1 MAKSLPPN
9 KLAAFGD
16 SSMSGITA
24 IQNNR
29 AEPYLR
35 RAMEGSEHTLGADHQ
50 HTLQAVN
57 NLASLL
63 HDNGRLEEA
72 EPLLRQALD
81 SHNKLLG
88 VVISLVGVGILL
100 LAMALAAG
108 DSEGQ
113 AWGSPLALA
122 SEPRFAVG
130 FAFCFGWWWVLLGR
144 PGLRTKA
151 D

>member
-1 MAKSLPPN
+1 M
-9 KLAAFGD
+9 G
-16 SSMSGITA
+16 G
-24 IQNNR
+24 
-29 AEPYLR
+29 
-35 RAMEGSEHTLGADHQ
+35 
-50 HTLQAVN
+50 TLQAR
-57 NLASLL
+57 
-63 HDNGRLEEA
+63 GREWGVTRCCCAVVGRVGWWDAGARDAGPGRA
-72 EPLLRQALD
+72 EMAAARRHNQPADRD
-81 SHNKLLG
+81 PHNKLLG

-113 AWGSPLALA
+113 GSAWGSPLALA
-122 SEPRFAVG
+122 SEPKFAVG

>member
-1 MAKSLPPN
+1 MPGGWVGWGAGAGSPPGRKAGAGVMA
-9 KLAAFGD
+9 
-16 SSMSGITA
+16 TA
-24 IQNNR
+24 
-29 AEPYLR
+29 R
-35 RAMEGSEHTLGADHQ
+35 RHNQPADR
-50 HTLQAVN
+50 
-57 NLASLL
+57 
-63 HDNGRLEEA
+63 D
-72 EPLLRQALD
+72 P
-81 SHNKLLG
+81 HNKLLG

-113 AWGSPLALA
+113 GSAWGSPLALA
-122 SEPRFAVG
+122 SEPKFAVG

>member
-1 MAKSLPPN
+1 MGWR
-9 KLAAFGD
+9 GD
-16 SSMSGITA
+16 WAGARGARRGRAPLRTA
-24 IQNNR
+24 NMTT
-29 AEPYLR
+29 AR
-35 RAMEGSEHTLGADHQ
+35 RHNQPADR
-50 HTLQAVN
+50 
-57 NLASLL
+57 
-63 HDNGRLEEA
+63 D
-72 EPLLRQALD
+72 P
-81 SHNKLLG
+81 HNKLLG

>member
-1 MAKSLPPN
+1 MTRCCCAVVGRVGWWDAGARDAGPL
-9 KLAAFGD
+9 
-16 SSMSGITA
+16 
-24 IQNNR
+24 R
-29 AEPYLR
+29 AEMATAR
-35 RAMEGSEHTLGADHQ
+35 RHNQPADR
-50 HTLQAVN
+50 
-57 NLASLL
+57 
-63 HDNGRLEEA
+63 D
-72 EPLLRQALD
+72 P
-81 SHNKLLG
+81 HNKLLG

-113 AWGSPLALA
+113 GSAWGSPLALA
-122 SEPRFAVG
+122 SEPKFAVG

>member
-1 MAKSLPPN
+1 MVLCVVWWLGGVGCWRRGAGPPPGRKAGAGMMA
-9 KLAAFGD
+9 
-16 SSMSGITA
+16 TA
-24 IQNNR
+24 
-29 AEPYLR
+29 R
-35 RAMEGSEHTLGADHQ
+35 RHNQPADR
-50 HTLQAVN
+50 
-57 NLASLL
+57 
-63 HDNGRLEEA
+63 D
-72 EPLLRQALD
+72 P
-81 SHNKLLG
+81 HNKLLG